1 MSILILR
8 RIVQRYSREKGYY
21 NGGIITGSGT
31 SNHIPM
37 FTSNNPFMDEIKERE
52 YTKAD

>member
-21 NGGIITGSGT
+21 NGGAISGSGT
-31 SNHIPM
+31 TNHIAM
-37 FTSNNPFMDEIKERE
+37 FTSNNPFNEKN
-52 YTKAD
+52 